1 MEGEIW
7 IFTPILDLY
16 LLPLCFTS
24 LITFHHLF
32 FAFATARFYRIFF
45 PFPFVVLFCVF
56 FSRLISSHSLCCCCG
71 SSHVVRRPVRLVELL
86 ALLNGRPPSINA
98 HPTQ

>member
-32 FAFATARFYRIFF
+32 FCFCNRPIYRIFF
-45 PFPFVVLFCVF
+45 PFPFVVLFVCF
-56 FSRLISSHSLCCCCG
+56 FPG
-71 SSHVVRRPVRLVELL
+71 
-86 ALLNGRPPSINA
+86 
-98 HPTQ
+98 